1 MTPADST
8 ENGRLPTPVTVE
20 VLVAGGGSA
29 GCAAAIAA
37 AESGANTMLV
47 ERAGNVGGTLVW
59 QLLEHSA
66 GFHDVAGNRVTGG
79 IGQRFVDRL
88 ADYGGTPG
96 HVRDDVGYTATRTP
110 VNHIE
115 LALVEAVMLEESGVR
130 LALNSSV
137 QGVEV
142 ETGRIATVSVVTPRG
157 TLRLAPGAVVDATGD
172 GVIANLAGARMQTD
186 AIETRQ
192 PTSLLIKV
200 GGIDFGPLQQYITAH
215 PDQFRSGSRLTPAS
229 GDHQNLWG
237 FSELLRAGHEAG
249 VLSWPRDE
257 VHFAAWPSRG
267 EAVLN
272 LSRVA
277 WREDD
282 PDGSGNYPTLAR
294 QALETVN
301 WVRRFLPGGARA
313 YLAAVAD
320 RVGVRESRR
329 VLGRET
335 VTGADVLS
343 GRAWSDAI
351 GLGAFPIDIHDAS
364 SATMAHTE
372 PPAQPYQI
380 PLGCLESA
388 DYSNLFLAGRLV
400 SSTHEASGSM
410 RITATCFVTGEAAGV
425 AAAMKAR
432 SGDLDVSEI
441 QDALRGRGALL
452 EPARRSD
459 T

>member
-1 MTPADST
+1 MTVTDHPESNPVDSV
-8 ENGRLPTPVTVE
+8 LPVD

-29 GCAAAIAA
+29 GCTAAIAA
-37 AESGANTMLV
+37 AESGARTVLV

-79 IGQRFVDRL
+79 IGQRLVDRL
-88 ADYGGTPG
+88 VSYGGSPG

-110 VNHIE
+110 VNHVE
-115 LALVEAVMLEESGVR
+115 LALVETVMLAESGTR
-130 LALNSSV
+130 LLLNSSV

-142 ETGRIATVSVVTPRG
+142 EAGRIAAVGVVTPG
-157 TLRLAPGAVVDATGD
+157 GALRVVPRAVVDATGD
-172 GVIANLAGARMQTD
+172 GVIASLAGARMHTD
-186 AIETRQ
+186 AAEGRQ
-192 PTSLLIKV
+192 PTSLLVKV
-200 GGIDFGPLQQYITAH
+200 GGIDFGPLQEYVTGH
-215 PDQFRSGSRLTPAS
+215 PEQFRPGSRLTPAS
-229 GDHQNLWG
+229 VDHQNLWG
-237 FSELLRAGHEAG
+237 FPELLKAGYEAG
-249 VLSWPRDE
+249 VLSWPRNE
-257 VHFAAWPSRG
+257 VHLAAWPSRR

-277 WREDD
+277 WREED
-282 PDGSGNYPTLAR
+282 PDGSGNLPTLAR

-301 WVRRFLPGGARA
+301 WVRRFLPGGSGA

-335 VTGADVLS
+335 LTGEHVLT
-343 GRAWSDAI
+343 GRAWPDAI

-372 PPAQPYQI
+372 PPARPYQI

-388 DYSNLFLAGRLV
+388 DRENLFLAGRLV
-400 SSTHEASGSM
+400 SSTHEANGSL

-425 AAAMKAR
+425 AAAMRAR
-432 SGDLDVSEI
+432 GDLEVGEL
-441 QDALRGRGALL
+441 QRVLRERGALL
-452 EPARRSD
+452 EPLPPV
-459 T
+459 